1 VASLGFVFVVAI
13 IVVPIPA
20 TASVALLGFVFVA
33 ASVALYTVFEVGN
46 SFLSMLA
53 SDVPDRMLVAPVTGV
68 AIECVGMARH
78 AVAGGVVAVEAE
90 VLLVL
95 EGGRCPSFEA
105 MAAPAVVSNLAMQN
119 VFWSAYVMACAT
131 CREDIVSDECV
142 SEDDTLSGPICAE
155 VIAVTSNTC
164 RLDQRLVKR
173 WSPLGGLDGRA
184 RRRQKADHFEF
195 VAGDALR
202 DWRSAKWRMAGCA
215 IVGDL
220 FMALDHVAWAD
231 GDFGNPEDQCAVD
244 SEKNDRL
251 DEISHCA
258 HPKTIAVAM

>member
-1 VASLGFVFVVAI
+1 
-13 IVVPIPA
+13 
-20 TASVALLGFVFVA
+20 
-33 ASVALYTVFEVGN
+33 
-46 SFLSMLA
+46 
-53 SDVPDRMLVAPVTGV
+53 
-68 AIECVGMARH
+68 MARL
-78 AVAGGVVAVEAE
+78 AVVGGVVAIEAE

-95 EGGRCPSFEA
+95 ECRGCPSFEP
-105 MAAPAVVSNLAMQN
+105 MAAAAGVANLAMQN
-119 VFWSAYVMACAT
+119 VFWSACVMACAT
-131 CREDIVSDECV
+131 CREDIVSEEFV

-202 DWRSAKWRMAGCA
+202 GWRSAKWRMAGCA
-215 IVGDL
+215 IVGGL

-244 SEKNDRL
+244 GEKNDSL
-251 DEISHCA
+251 DEISHRA